1 MGASASVLSLPIAG
15 ALPAAA
21 TAVAGAAGSFAL
33 GYLFAISRLPR
44 HAASPA
50 SGGLSDEDSDDDS
63 EDDDDENSGRRRT
76 AKRAGG
82 QKRTGLRLLFWSR
95 NVVTKSDSAKE
106 AEKAQAQ
113 SAASPLEIENLA
125 AIIED
130 FKMVLVVR
138 NDLKMGKGKIAAQ
151 CSHATLGLFKKLQQR
166 APKSLKRWERCG
178 QVKVVVKIESEEDM
192 LVLQGRAK
200 SLNLPTHITIDA
212 GRTQI
217 APNSRTVMAILGP
230 ADMVDDVT
238 GGLKLLYWVPD
249 M

>member
-1 MGASASVLSLPIAG
+1 MGASASVLSLPTTA

-21 TAVAGAAGSFAL
+21 TAVAGAAGCFAL
-33 GYLFAISRLPR
+33 GYLLALTSLPR
-44 HAASPA
+44 RHSAAPG
-50 SGGLSDEDSDDDS
+50 SGGLSDDDSEEDSD
-63 EDDDDENSGRRRT
+63 EDDDENSGRSRA

-82 QKRTGLRLLFWSR
+82 PKRTGLRLLFWAR
-95 NVVTKSDSAKE
+95 NVVTKSDSARE
-106 AEKAQAQ
+106 VERAQAKA
-113 SAASPLEIENLA
+113 AASPLEVENLA
-125 AIIED
+125 EIIED

-166 APKSLKRWERCG
+166 APKSLRRWERCG

-238 GGLKLLYWVPD
+238 GGLKLL
-249 M
+249 

>member
-1 MGASASVLSLPIAG
+1 MGASASVLSLPTAAAIPG
-15 ALPAAA
+15 AA
-21 TAVAGAAGSFAL
+21 TAIAGAAGCFAL
-33 GYLFAISRLPR
+33 GYFLALSRF
-44 HAASPA
+44 PA
-50 SGGLSDEDSDDDS
+50 S
-63 EDDDDENSGRRRT
+63 RA
-76 AKRAGG
+76 AKRAP
-82 QKRTGLRLLFWSR
+82 KRAGLRLLFWAR

-106 AEKAQAQ
+106 AERAKART
-113 SAASPLEIENLA
+113 AASPLEVENLA
-125 AIIED
+125 EIIED

-166 APKSLKRWERCG
+166 APKSLRRWERCG

-200 SLNLPTHITIDA
+200 SLNIPTHITIDA

-238 GGLKLLYWVPD
+238 GGLKLL
-249 M
+249 